1 MYKMDFFCSFS
12 LNLYNINYIFAV
24 LLNLYSWLILKKKK
38 ISGNPIADAFAVVM
52 RENSAILAL
61 ADGVNWGEKSC
72 LAARCAIHGC
82 INYLNKVLYRENAG
96 TTTTQVRYLLF

>member
-1 MYKMDFFCSFS
+1 
-12 LNLYNINYIFAV
+12 
-24 LLNLYSWLILKKKK
+24 
-38 ISGNPIADAFAVVM
+38 M

-82 INYLNKVLYRENAG
+82 INYLNKVLYREGAG
-96 TTTTQVRYLLF
+96 TVTTQVSFTFL

>member
-1 MYKMDFFCSFS
+1 
-12 LNLYNINYIFAV
+12 
-24 LLNLYSWLILKKKK
+24 
-38 ISGNPIADAFAVVM
+38 M

-82 INYLNKVLYRENAG
+82 INYLNKVLYREGAG
-96 TTTTQVRYLLF
+96 TITTQVCFILVY